1 MHAHIET
8 KDNPKGVSKIPQ
20 VRFNENQCDDMHGPP
35 LPSGELADGGHTGWW
50 SLKYK
55 HIRMLSSLHSRGRS
69 SIQMNGGS
77 VRRLPTTWST
87 GMGSR
92 HGSGCTVSGAM
103 CTCFQSRC
111 SSRHALHHVTMH
123 SGALSPIPAPAQLL
137 RLTSCD
143 TPEVLALAPRVLQAL
158 IAAGCD
164 LCIARFAAVYFDDDA
179 VGKDV
184 LLLLVRLRRAGRG
197 MRWDRMGCTCCD
209 TTRVGAI
216 SWDGVIIGHREDRT
230 TTPLCGAQATNWF
243 SWYCATRTY
252 SSTAEAAALCALL
265 AAMAQ
270 PQGLSFSRSRSQ
282 AACVGCLAA
291 LAVGLRPTAA
301 VHLPALLGCAIASR
315 NQPSGPSP
323 RPPRSPSSASSPSSP
338 SSPRPLFLPSTAG
351 QPHALT
357 AAAIA
362 LSCGA
367 AVSLVFVCVDRLC
380 YGVWVS
386 ACPHLHARH
395 SDVHPC
401 LPSPSSACALPFRA
415 LYHPSPHPSLPHPHH
430 ASPSHH
436 PHHTSASPPC
446 PHRTAPLS
454 TAHQVS

>member
-20 VRFNENQCDDMHGPP
+20 VRFINENQCDDMHGPP

-197 MRWDRMGCTCCD
+197 MRWDRMWMGWGC
-209 TTRVGAI
+209 G
-216 SWDGVIIGHREDRT
+216 WDGMHV
-230 TTPLCGAQATNWF
+230 
-243 SWYCATRTY
+243 
-252 SSTAEAAALCALL
+252 
-265 AAMAQ
+265 
-270 PQGLSFSRSRSQ
+270 
-282 AACVGCLAA
+282 
-291 LAVGLRPTAA
+291 LR
-301 VHLPALLGCAIASR
+301 H
-315 NQPSGPSP
+315 
-323 RPPRSPSSASSPSSP
+323 
-338 SSPRPLFLPSTAG
+338 
-351 QPHALT
+351 
-357 AAAIA
+357 
-362 LSCGA
+362 
-367 AVSLVFVCVDRLC
+367 D
-380 YGVWVS
+380 
-386 ACPHLHARH
+386 AR
-395 SDVHPC
+395 
-401 LPSPSSACALPFRA
+401 
-415 LYHPSPHPSLPHPHH
+415 
-430 ASPSHH
+430 
-436 PHHTSASPPC
+436 
-446 PHRTAPLS
+446 
-454 TAHQVS
+454 